1 MDEFCVRK
9 GIVVYDLDDTG
20 GWIRSP
26 PRDLS
31 FLSRACMDGDQDHHN
46 RRTAD
51 LSSLCNCLDRTHRF
65 LDDCEGPHARPM
77 EADSRHGGRV
87 CPWSVVTGAGFAGR
101 EGIVL
106 PRACSGRMAMR
117 LLIGQRNVVGEKERK
132 NPTTFERSLE
142 DRAVSRQPGA
152 PKTLIGPTAVV
163 GGRDGGGRR
172 CGCGGAWTT
181 SRAKLAEPSARARRD
196 GGLSFSFPSPSVGF
210 RLGLVVDNLTT

>member
-1 MDEFCVRK
+1 MDEFCVRIA
-9 GIVVYDLDDTG
+9 IVVYDLDDTG

-65 LDDCEGPHARPM
+65 LDDYEGPHARPM

-87 CPWSVVTGAGFAGR
+87 CLWSVVTGAGFAGR

-132 NPTTFERSLE
+132 KSDDVRKKLGGSSSVSPTRCPENLDWTDCRCWRSRWW
-142 DRAVSRQPGA
+142 RAPLRVR
-152 PKTLIGPTAVV
+152 
-163 GGRDGGGRR
+163 
-172 CGCGGAWTT
+172 GCLDHLQGKA
-181 SRAKLAEPSARARRD
+181 SRA
-196 GGLSFSFPSPSVGF
+196 LSEGTS
-210 RLGLVVDNLTT
+210 